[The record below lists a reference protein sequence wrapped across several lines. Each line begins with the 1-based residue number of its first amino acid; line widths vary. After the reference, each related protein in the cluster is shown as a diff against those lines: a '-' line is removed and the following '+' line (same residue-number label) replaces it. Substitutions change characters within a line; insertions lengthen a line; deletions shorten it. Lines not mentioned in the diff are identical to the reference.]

1 MGFRKGF
8 YGQLWRVGSH
18 EDLETRPTPSV
29 RSITTVRPLLRE
41 WLNALL
47 PLLRLSQRWRC
58 FRHSHQWA
66 LANMLRS
73 D

>member
-1 MGFRKGF
+1 MWAELG
-8 YGQLWRVGSH
+8 VAPD

-29 RSITTVRPLLRE
+29 RSITTVRPLSRE
-41 WLNALL
+41 WRNALL
-47 PLLRLSQRWRC
+47 PLLRLSQCWRC
-58 FRHSHQWA
+58 RYSHQWA